1 MATDLPEATGT
12 LVRALAA
19 APNAVDLPAAA
30 ALADAMATWE
40 PADLAHYRASVL
52 RELERRSGQPLDG
65 LLAAEVLALIWTAEP
80 AA

>member
-1 MATDLPEATGT
+1 MATDFPEDTGV

-19 APNAVDLPAAA
+19 APNAIDLPAAE
-30 ALADAMATWE
+30 ALADVMATWE
-40 PADLAHYRASVL
+40 PADRADYRASIL
-52 RELERRSGQPLDG
+52 SELERRTGQPLDG

>member
-19 APNAVDLPAAA
+19 APNAVDLPAAE

-40 PADLAHYRASVL
+40 PADLAQYRASVL
-52 RELERRSGQPLDG
+52 SELERRSGQPLAG
-65 LLAAEVLALIWTAEP
+65 LLAAEVLALIWTGEP

>member
-1 MATDLPEATGT
+1 MATDLPEDPGT

-19 APNAVDLPAAA
+19 APNGIDLPAAE

-40 PADLAHYRASVL
+40 PADRAAYRASIL
-52 RELERRSGQPLDG
+52 SELARRGGQPLDG
-65 LLAAEVLALIWTAEP
+65 LLAAEVLALIWTTEP